1 MGDAKGVNADPSKKL
16 FTIYTYMIV
25 SQKRKDCLKD

>member
-16 FTIYTYMIV
+16 FTIYPL
-25 SQKRKDCLKD
+25 KLFLKKNCLRD